1 MSDCLIDYL
10 PKDII
15 YYTATKISR
24 RGQTRF
30 DIDTYLFNPII
41 NRYIQLQLPIES
53 ILLYD
58 YLTPIADHYPKKLFD
73 HTLESVNFTTFKTII
88 LSENEHQE
96 MHQGRICF
104 EFYYHSKVLNKNINI
119 QIPKLVLAR
128 DLFFSHP
135 YLLRAALFAENYSTD
150 ILVDMEDPD
159 AIHIFIAQNKKILKQ
174 DLSDPHFLKKL
185 ALILLQPDLNKAF
198 LSIYQKTITDKT
210 VLKILILTWRL
221 LRSKILI

>member
-88 LSENEHQE
+88 YLRMSIKRCIKAGSVLS
-96 MHQGRICF
+96 
-104 EFYYHSKVLNKNINI
+104 
-119 QIPKLVLAR
+119 
-128 DLFFSHP
+128 
-135 YLLRAALFAENYSTD
+135 
-150 ILVDMEDPD
+150 
-159 AIHIFIAQNKKILKQ
+159 FITTRK
-174 DLSDPHFLKKL
+174 F
-185 ALILLQPDLNKAF
+185 
-198 LSIYQKTITDKT
+198 
-210 VLKILILTWRL
+210 
-221 LRSKILI
+221 